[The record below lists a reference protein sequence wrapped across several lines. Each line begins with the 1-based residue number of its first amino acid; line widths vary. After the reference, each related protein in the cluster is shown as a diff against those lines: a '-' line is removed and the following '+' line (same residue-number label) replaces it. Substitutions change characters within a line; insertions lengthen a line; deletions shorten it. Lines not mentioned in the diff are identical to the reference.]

1 MGQATVLANL
11 GEGLYRVQ
19 LNYDLTRINYEKA
32 QLEEQWATY
41 FTRLNEALLTL
52 EDLRRA
58 KAEAADGLDEVVKQW
73 LDGLISKLNEEPPV
87 IPPLDPNDPETG
99 LPWAEAER
107 AQDGPL
113 FDAINAERT
122 AASIATLT
130 RDADLDRSI
139 LRHLRALGATG
150 RIRHDEKGW
159 DASDRARSAGY
170 DFDSAVGVGQVLAF
184 GTRGADVTV
193 ALWMRR
199 SGDRALILS
208 EDFTECGVAY
218 VYNPRNPYSYL
229 WGAVFAAPGAPMPTF
244 VPPEPDPAEE
254 AADEAESVLDKI
266 PLPTVE
272 GFEPAKL
279 GEVAAEFGKAAQ
291 RVRAAENAV
300 AALRVEEWDNR
311 RRRLDLEALIES
323 LATPIDAWCC
333 RYLDDIDIGAVLDT
347 AEVPGFYQ
355 PESTVRFTQMGIRG
369 GGPRFIVEYSERAI
383 NLLTP
388 GFSAVGRLHPVDNMT
403 PAETFHAAA
412 MEPGAVRWKPR
423 WRYGIILDIGF
434 DHLCTVRLNDGLV
447 RQPRGVTEELPLD
460 AADQKT
466 ITNVMISYPPCDS
479 ERFEVGD
486 EVLVH
491 FVGHDRDVPVVIG
504 FRREPLP
511 CVGGRLSWREVIGG

>member
-1 MGQATVLANL
+1 MGRAVIVEDKGL
-11 GEGLYRVQ
+11 GLYAVR
-19 LNYDLTRINYEKA
+19 LDFNLARINAEIAALEAA
-32 QLEEQWATY
+32 QATY
-41 FTRLNEALLTL
+41 FTRLNDALRSLG
-52 EDLRRA
+52 DLRRA

-99 LPWAEAER
+99 LPWADADR

-199 SGDRALILS
+199 SGDRALILG

-229 WGAVFAAPGAPMPTF
+229 WGAVFAAPGPPLPAF

-254 AADEAESVLDKI
+254 AADEAESVLEKI

-291 RVRAAENAV
+291 RVRAAEDAV
-300 AALRVEEWDNR
+300 TVLLAERIERVQYLNRLTALKAQSEVV
-311 RRRLDLEALIES
+311 
-323 LATPIDAWCC
+323 IDAWACQPPDL
-333 RYLDDIDIGAVLDT
+333 LDVGTVVST
-347 AEVPGFYQ
+347 AEIPGFFIDA
-355 PESTVRFTQMGIRG
+355 PVTVTREFRVELTSDQTFTRTY
-369 GGPRFIVEYSERAI
+369 EERPI
-383 NLLTP
+383 NLLPPGMGPSGKLTP
-388 GFSAVGRLHPVDNMT
+388 TDGMSA
-403 PAETFHAAA
+403 AEAFHAAA
-412 MEPGAVRWKPR
+412 IEPGWARWRPS
-423 WRYGIILDIGF
+423 WRYGTITAKVADSCSLTLEDR
-434 DHLCTVRLNDGLV
+434 TVRQIRGLA
-447 RQPRGVTEELPLD
+447 EELVLD
-460 AADQKT
+460 TPEQRTLID
-466 ITNVMISYPPCDS
+466 VPISYPPCGGDV
-479 ERFEVGD
+479 FLVGD
-486 EVLVH
+486 EVLVL
-491 FVGHDRDVPVVIG
+491 FEGQDRDKPKVIG
-504 FRREPLP
+504 FKYAPRVCAE
-511 CVGGRLSWREVIGG
+511 GRLSWRNV